1 MSEEKLDTLDRRA
14 CAYILEHYMEPDL
27 DRHRIAAAL
36 GCSTRNLSRAFE
48 GSGVKLHA
56 YIRLLR
62 LHKGRELLH
71 KRPNLT
77 IKQIAERVYF
87 CNAKHFATCY
97 KAFLGFSP
105 SEERKMIRRRK

>member
-1 MSEEKLDTLDRRA
+1 MSEKKLDTLDRRA

-71 KRPNLT
+71 KRPHLS
-77 IKQIAERVYF
+77 IEQIADRLHF
-87 CNAKHFATCY
+87 SSARHFATRY
-97 KAFLGFSP
+97 KKAFGLSP
-105 SEERKMIRRRK
+105 AEERKLIRRRK